1 MVDQQPELEKFSEP
15 LGGLFLKQMFLM
27 LYSHDSHCSEVLMT
41 GWYLILTFAYFQL
54 YILQD
59 KHHNFINQ
67 TWYGFILYLYL

>member
-1 MVDQQPELEKFSEP
+1 MIHTVLRY
-15 LGGLFLKQMFLM
+15 LLN
-27 LYSHDSHCSEVLMT
+27 VLMT